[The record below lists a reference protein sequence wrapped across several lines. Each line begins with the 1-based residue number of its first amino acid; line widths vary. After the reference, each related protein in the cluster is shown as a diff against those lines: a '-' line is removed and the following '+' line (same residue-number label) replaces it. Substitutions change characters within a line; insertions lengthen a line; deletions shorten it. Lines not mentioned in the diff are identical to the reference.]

1 MTISFLIPLLD
12 VTIRAGTSLLFAV
25 LGEILNERSGVLN
38 LGIEGIM
45 IIGAFAGFSVAY
57 ETGSLLLGLLAAMV
71 GGAILSLIHA
81 LLSITVGANQV
92 ISGVALV
99 AFGTGLANL
108 LGRPY
113 IGKLGPKF
121 SRLPIPILSDIPV
134 IGRVLFNQDFMVYMS
149 FIIAVIL
156 YLFLYKT
163 RYGLQLRAIG
173 EDPRSADAMGVKV
186 IKTRYLSVIFGG
198 MLIGLGG
205 AHLSLSYVAGW
216 QDSLTAGRGWVAV
229 ALVIFSTWNPLRAFL
244 ACLIFGGIEGI
255 QFRLQAT
262 GIKLPTYFLRMLPY
276 LSTIIV
282 MWFVHLSSGTKKKL
296 GAPGALNKYFDRES
310 QA

>member
-1 MTISFLIPLLD
+1 MTLSFLIPLLD

-25 LGEILNERSGVLN
+25 LGETISERAGVLN

-45 IIGAFAGFSVAY
+45 IVGAFAGFATAY
-57 ETGSLLLGLLAAMV
+57 ESGSLVLGLIAAMIA
-71 GGAILSLIHA
+71 GALLSLIHA
-81 LLSITVGANQV
+81 FLSVTVGANQV

-121 SRLPIPILSDIPV
+121 SRVAIPLLNKIPV
-134 IGRVLFNQDFMVYMS
+134 IGKVLFDQDPMIYMS
-149 FIIAVIL
+149 FILVIII

-163 RYGLQLRAIG
+163 KYGLQLRATG
-173 EDPRSADAMGVKV
+173 EDPQSADAMGVNVGKV
-186 IKTRYLSVIFGG
+186 RYLAVIIGG

-229 ALVIFSTWNPLRAFL
+229 ALVIFSSWNPKRAFL

-262 GIKLPTYFLRMLPY
+262 GIALPTYFLRMLPY
-276 LSTIIV
+276 ISTILV

-296 GAPGALNKYFDRES
+296 GAPGALNKFFDRES